1 MALVVLSQVLV
12 LSLLVLLG
20 AQVSLQPAFVLFL
33 EVQVLYVKL

>member
-20 AQVSLQPAFVLFL
+20 AQVSLQLAFVLFL